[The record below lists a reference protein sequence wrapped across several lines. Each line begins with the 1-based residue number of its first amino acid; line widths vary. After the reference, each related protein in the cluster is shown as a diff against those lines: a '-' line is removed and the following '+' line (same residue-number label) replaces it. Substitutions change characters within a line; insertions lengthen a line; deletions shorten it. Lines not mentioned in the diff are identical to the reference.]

1 VEHHNIARGLLAIL
15 CGCQGIAT
23 PVIDL
28 SRTHATNPAWTGHA
42 RFHLVWQVSTVIL
55 MSLLEVALI
64 WWPGPYEQQRF
75 YLTVIVT
82 GVPLLAF
89 LIALIGRKAYDGAL
103 SDPNGIQPV
112 RVSVFGKVV
121 QFDLNQV
128 VVMVALLILASILVL
143 YAGFQG

>member
-1 VEHHNIARGLLAIL
+1 LEHHIIARCLLAIL

-42 RFHLVWQVSTVIL
+42 RFHLVWQVATVVL

-64 WWPGPYEQQRF
+64 WWPGPYEEQRF

-82 GVPLLAF
+82 SIPLLAF

-103 SDPNGIQPV
+103 SDPNGIQPTQLAI
-112 RVSVFGKVV
+112 FGKII

-128 VVMVALLILASILVL
+128 VVTAALLVLAATLAV
-143 YAGFQG
+143 YTG